1 MREKKCTNCENMD
14 FCQMYLKFVEMANL
28 LNNNLNPDMAKDT
41 PFVYMVNYLA
51 HDCKRF
57 RVVK

>member
-1 MREKKCTNCENMD
+1 MRDKKCVNCENID

-28 LNNNLNPDMAKDT
+28 LNTNLNPDMAEDK

-57 RVVK
+57 RMVK

>member
-1 MREKKCTNCENMD
+1 MREKKCVNCEYMD
-14 FCQMYLKFVEMANL
+14 FCQMYLNFVKMASL
-28 LNNNLNPDMAKDT
+28 LNTNLNPDRAGDM

-57 RVVK
+57 RMIK